1 MEALMA
7 TLTIELLHQNP
18 WNVMS
23 HDLPEDPSHL
33 LLILAQMA
41 ADYIRMS
48 EQRVMFAVRDR
59 EHVPTR
65 QQNGTWPDAHEISE
79 SNAQDADQKLLEVSF
94 LLGELFT
101 EDIE

>member
-1 MEALMA
+1 MA
-7 TLTIELLHQNP
+7 TLTIELLQQNP

-41 ADYIRMS
+41 ADYVRIS
-48 EQRVMFAVRDR
+48 EQRVMFAVRNR
-59 EHVPTR
+59 EHVPPG
-65 QQNGTWPDAHEISE
+65 QPEGDWPDAHEISE
-79 SNAQDADQKLLEVSF
+79 SNAQDADQKFCEVSC

-101 EDIE
+101 EDVE